1 MSLANLQLIFEF
13 IMSLSEL
20 HTQISIVIAAAAST
34 TPLSSHTPRHAYGI
48 PLRMC
53 FDMHICVCIYL
64 FVRIA
69 CQNDAAHLPWWLWSY
84 WHSAAPLSLCRSL
97 IDCIPMH
104 ILCALCHYFPSLYRS
119 PFYCMS
125 IWIPLSFHRICYFT
139 RVVQCTL
146 LSPVFASYLSAHTFT
161 E

>member
-1 MSLANLQLIFEF
+1 
-13 IMSLSEL
+13 MSLSEL

-34 TPLSSHTPRHAYGI
+34 TPLSSHTSHHAYGI

-53 FDMHICVCIYL
+53 FDMHIYAYVFICLCVSHARMMPHICRGGSGATVGILLLY
-64 FVRIA
+64 
-69 CQNDAAHLPWWLWSY
+69 S
-84 WHSAAPLSLCRSL
+84 LSLCRSL